1 MFAVRSLTE
10 CAFADPAKLALDFD
24 PHFRKF
30 HFPDIRD
37 RKESLNHIKRKLRQR
52 KQFVP
57 GKLDQFPI
65 QHFLLLESDQ
75 KIPGLCPVVTFA
87 ARQSAVGHRPIF
99 PLVLR

>member
-52 KQFVP
+52 KQIDFDDTSQLFVNLHH
-57 GKLDQFPI
+57 KS
-65 QHFLLLESDQ
+65 E
-75 KIPGLCPVVTFA
+75 
-87 ARQSAVGHRPIF
+87 
-99 PLVLR
+99 